1 MNILDKAIAIEGG
14 VNRLAASLEVRQN
27 VVSNW
32 RARGRVPKPWERVL
46 NLEYGAK
53 PDPEPEILQAFAQAQ
68 GVAHA

>member
-46 NLEYGAK
+46 KLEYGAK
-53 PDPEPEILQAFAQAQ
+53 PDPSPEALNDVAQAQ
-68 GVAHA
+68 VVTHV